1 MKNIWRLLKLIP
13 NYIPRLIAVLVITS
27 ILGLASAT
35 TPYFYKLV
43 VDQVVKSLGS
53 HNTAANAHRIVVL
66 ILILAVLRL
75 VIAIFNYLTE
85 RMTDYLFIDTL
96 TGVRRYTFAHLVELS
111 IDYYEQA
118 RVGEIIQR
126 LQNGVA
132 DVSRWLYTIIE
143 NSLVNILTVL
153 FILVFLWVK
162 IPVAA
167 LIMTIMIPI
176 NLYISIERVR
186 RTKQI
191 REGWLKLGEA
201 ASGELTETI
210 THISTVRSFSQENY
224 KLTRYFSHVDKFRL
238 ERIKQY
244 RVEWSANFLRDVLS
258 AASMLASVGIV
269 AVGAIRGHYTV
280 GDILLVSLYVSQII
294 GNIGPLGRVIS
305 DTGDVESSAGRIT
318 ELLDIKPT
326 LTDVPEARDL
336 DRLESIE
343 FVNVTFSYPGKRRKV
358 MDNVSFE
365 LQQGQSLALVGPSGV
380 GKTTITKLLLR
391 YYAPISGQILINGE
405 DISTFTQNSI
415 RSHIGMV
422 MQEVALFNDTIEE
435 NIKFARPRA
444 SGTDVKEASEQ
455 AHADVFID
463 KLPEKY
469 KTLVGER
476 GVKLSGGE
484 KQRVA
489 IARAILR
496 QPNLIILDE
505 ATSALDSESE
515 RYVQDGLH
523 KLMANK
529 TAVIIAHRLSTI
541 RQADLILVLKDGK
554 VLERGNHNGL
564 LQKDGYYAKM
574 YAMQSGGAKHPAV

>member
-1 MKNIWRLLKLIP
+1 M
-13 NYIPRLIAVLVITS
+13 LVVTS

-43 VDQVVKSLGS
+43 VDQVVRSLTN
-53 HNTAANAHRIVVL
+53 HDVAADAHRIIVL
-66 ILILAVLRL
+66 ILVLGSLRL
-75 VIAIFNYLTE
+75 LIAIFNYLTE
-85 RMTDYLFIDTL
+85 RITDYLFIDTL
-96 TGVRRYTFAHLVELS
+96 TGVRRYTFAHLVGLS

-126 LQNGVA
+126 LQNGVG
-132 DVSRWLYTIIE
+132 DVSRWLYAIIE

-153 FILVFLWVK
+153 FILVFLWIR

-176 NLYISIERVR
+176 NLYISVSKVR
-186 RTKQI
+186 RTRKI

-201 ASGELTETI
+201 ASGEMTETI
-210 THISTVRSFSQENY
+210 THISTVRSFAQEDY
-224 KLTRYFSHVDKFRL
+224 KLKRYFSYNEKLRL

-258 AASMLASVGIV
+258 AGSMLAAVGIV
-269 AVGAIRGHYTV
+269 AVGAVYGHYTV

-294 GNIGPLGRVIS
+294 GNVGPLGRVIS
-305 DTGDVESSAGRIT
+305 DTGDVESSAERIT
-318 ELLDIKPT
+318 ELLDVKPT
-326 LTDVPEARDL
+326 LSDIPDARDL
-336 DRLESIE
+336 DELHSIE

-380 GKTTITKLLLR
+380 GKSTLTKLLLR
-391 YYAPISGQILINGE
+391 YYAPTGGQILINGE
-405 DISTFTQNSI
+405 DISAFKQNSI

-422 MQEVALFNDTIEE
+422 MQEVALFNDSIEE
-435 NIKFARPRA
+435 NIKFANPAA
-444 SGTDVKEASEQ
+444 SPTDVKSASEQ

-541 RQADLILVLKDGK
+541 RQADQILVLKEGK
-554 VLERGNHNGL
+554 VLERGNHHGL
-564 LQKDGYYAKM
+564 IQANGYYAKM
-574 YAMQSGGAKHPAV
+574 YSMQSGGVQKHVAA